1 MGRIDFELVKVIIKE
16 RVYFQ
21 RKIRN
26 NRPPAGGD
34 GA

>member
-1 MGRIDFELVKVIIKE
+1 MSRIDFEKKVIIKE
-16 RVYFQ
+16 HGSFQ
-21 RKIRN
+21 KKIRN